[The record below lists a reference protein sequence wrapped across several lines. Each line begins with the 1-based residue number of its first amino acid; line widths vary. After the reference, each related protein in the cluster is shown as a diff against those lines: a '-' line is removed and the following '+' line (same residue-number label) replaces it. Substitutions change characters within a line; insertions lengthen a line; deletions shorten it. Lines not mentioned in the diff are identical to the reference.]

1 MAMLQVSF
9 VIDED
14 QLAEAIKSLRHVIDT
29 TEITIRS
36 TEPNGVEH
44 PAPVKTGK
52 AGNRR
57 PPPSPERRKAGG
69 KIAIERM
76 VDMVRSKKEAG
87 MSPTELHQ
95 RMADA
100 GFSRPTSYNSAF
112 VAKKEKLI
120 RRRVS
125 DGFYVVTKHGDAEST

>member
-1 MAMLQVSF
+1 M
-9 VIDED
+9 
-14 QLAEAIKSLRHVIDT
+14 IDT

-36 TEPNGVEH
+36 TEWNGAEH
-44 PAPVKTGK
+44 PATPVPVKAKTGK

-69 KIAIERM
+69 KLAIERM
-76 VDMVRSKKEAG
+76 VDIVRSKKEAG
-87 MSPTELHQ
+87 VSPAELHQ

-112 VAKKEKLI
+112 IAKKEKLI

-125 DGFYVVTKHGDAEST
+125 DGFYVVTKQGDAEKQDT